1 MTESSYK
8 YLYRIDSP
16 ADLRKL
22 SQQELVGYCDELRR
36 FIIEQLALNPGHLG
50 SSLGVVELTGGLAFE
65 GLNNAGA
72 ANTDLLVILNDN
84 RMAIDPN
91 VGALKEYLL
100 SISTSKRYNAVKNRA
115 WAHMER
121 TPRLRRLIQKVGN
134 ALKQGFLQQSN
145 LFESLRF
152 RYFGPVDGH
161 DVGQL
166 TRVLQ
171 DLKEIK
177 GPKLLHVLTVKGK
190 GYSPAERDQKI
201 WHAPGVFNPET
212 GERATHGGNGDEP
225 PLYQKVFG
233 ETILELA
240 RTNDR
245 IVGITPAMPTG
256 CGLNI
261 LMREMPE
268 RCFDVGIAEGH
279 AVTFSAGLAAAGM
292 ALQGLNV
299 VMCLDRA
306 GLVGEDGA
314 THQGAFDIAYMRSI
328 PDITVAAPM
337 DEVELRNLMYTASLG
352 RGPFVI
358 RYPRGA
364 GVRSDW
370 RQPFREIPVG
380 RGRWLRDGTD
390 VAVLSLGHVGNT
402 VAEAVER
409 ASADG
414 VSAAHIDL
422 RFAKPLDATC
432 LHEVGRRF
440 GRIVVVEDGTVTG
453 GVGSAVLEFM
463 NAYGYRPQAELLGIP
478 DRFIGQGTQEQ
489 LRRICGF
496 DLEGIYRTIM
506 KSKK

>member
-1 MTESSYK
+1 M
-8 YLYRIDSP
+8 
-16 ADLRKL
+16 
-22 SQQELVGYCDELRR
+22 
-36 FIIEQLALNPGHLG
+36 
-50 SSLGVVELTGGLAFE
+50 
-65 GLNNAGA
+65 
-72 ANTDLLVILNDN
+72 
-84 RMAIDPN
+84 
-91 VGALKEYLL
+91 
-100 SISTSKRYNAVKNRA
+100 
-115 WAHMER
+115 
-121 TPRLRRLIQKVGN
+121 
-134 ALKQGFLQQSN
+134 
-145 LFESLRF
+145 
-152 RYFGPVDGH
+152 
-161 DVGQL
+161 
-166 TRVLQ
+166 
-171 DLKEIK
+171 
-177 GPKLLHVLTVKGK
+177 
-190 GYSPAERDQKI
+190 
-201 WHAPGVFNPET
+201 
-212 GERATHGGNGDEP
+212 
-225 PLYQKVFG
+225 
-233 ETILELA
+233 A

-292 ALQGLNV
+292 VPFCNIYSSFMQRAYDNVIHDVALQGLNV

-453 GVGSAVLEFM
+453 GVGSAVL
-463 NAYGYRPQAELLGIP
+463 NL
-478 DRFIGQGTQEQ
+478 
-489 LRRICGF
+489 
-496 DLEGIYRTIM
+496 
-506 KSKK
+506 